1 MAHCSRETRSPPR
14 TTCRDSARCY
24 KPHTKKLAEAPGLP
38 VSPREEHS
46 AARVAAPNSES
57 VPDSSRGR
65 RPGASHGRS
74 RRAGALRRTTYARPD
89 HPAICSAAAISN
101 MSTVAVARS
110 LASTS
115 VARRTNPLTGAA
127 RRSRA
132 FRATRRPT
140 RLAASARVMAMEGD
154 EMYEDDVDYSG
165 NLCMF
170 LDSASEEEWAKWLPS
185 GIFTGVTTN
194 PIILER
200 DGRECNI
207 AALTDLA
214 KQALEYDA
222 VQEFQVQTW
231 GESSDEMWKNGIALA
246 KYDPDVIVVKVPGTF
261 EGIKAANALVADGI
275 RVTITAAY
283 ASHQAVLAAA
293 VGANYVAPYL
303 GRMNDAGRDGFGT
316 IVEMQKTA
324 DKLDSDMRILVASVR
339 NVGDIAKLAAQG
351 CDTFTVSAA
360 IAEAM
365 FADPL
370 TTQASADFEAA
381 AERIGAYVVVPA
393 EAAKEANG
401 NESEGGV
408 EGASD

>member
-1 MAHCSRETRSPPR
+1 MSL
-14 TTCRDSARCY
+14 ARCSSI
-24 KPHTKKLAEAPGLP
+24 
-38 VSPREEHS
+38 SPRVRVARAP
-46 AARVAAPNSES
+46 AARTRATRAR
-57 VPDSSRGR
+57 VPVC
-65 RPGASHGRS
+65 ARS
-74 RRAGALRRTTYARPD
+74 
-89 HPAICSAAAISN
+89 
-101 MSTVAVARS
+101 VAVAA
-110 LASTS
+110 LDGEE
-115 VARRTNPLTGAA
+115 V
-127 RRSRA
+127 
-132 FRATRRPT
+132 
-140 RLAASARVMAMEGD
+140 
-154 EMYEDDVDYSG
+154 YEEDVDYSG

-170 LDSASEEEWAKWLPS
+170 LDSASEEEWARWLPS

-200 DGRECNI
+200 DNRACTV
-207 AALTDLA
+207 ATLTELA

-231 GESSDEMWKNGIALA
+231 GESSDEMWKNGVALA
-246 KYDPDVIVVKVPGTF
+246 SYDPDVIVVKVPGTF

-316 IVEMQKTA
+316 VAEMQKTA

-339 NVGDIAKLAAQG
+339 NVGDIAKLAAVG
-351 CDTFTVSAA
+351 CDTFTVSAQ

-370 TTQASADFEAA
+370 TAQAAADFEAA
-381 AERIGAYVVVPA
+381 AERIGAYRAAAA
-393 EAAKEANG
+393 EEEERRAAETSAAGDEAGAGEEASRGG
-401 NESEGGV
+401 N
-408 EGASD
+408 

>member
-1 MAHCSRETRSPPR
+1 MSL
-14 TTCRDSARCY
+14 ARCSS
-24 KPHTKKLAEAPGLP
+24 L
-38 VSPREEHS
+38 SPRVRVARPP
-46 AARVAAPNSES
+46 AARARATPTR
-57 VPDSSRGR
+57 VPV
-65 RPGASHGRS
+65 
-74 RRAGALRRTTYARPD
+74 RARL
-89 HPAICSAAAISN
+89 
-101 MSTVAVARS
+101 VAVAA
-110 LASTS
+110 LDGEE
-115 VARRTNPLTGAA
+115 V
-127 RRSRA
+127 
-132 FRATRRPT
+132 
-140 RLAASARVMAMEGD
+140 
-154 EMYEDDVDYSG
+154 YEEDVDYSG

-170 LDSASEEEWAKWLPS
+170 LDSASEEEWARWLPS

-200 DGRECNI
+200 DNRACTV
-207 AALTDLA
+207 ATLTDLA

-231 GESSDEMWKNGIALA
+231 GESSDEMWKNGVALA
-246 KYDPDVIVVKVPGTF
+246 SYDPDVIVVKVPGTF

-316 IVEMQKTA
+316 VAEMQKTA

-339 NVGDIAKLAAQG
+339 NVGDIAKLAAVG
-351 CDTFTVSAA
+351 CDTFTVSAQ

-370 TTQASADFEAA
+370 TAQAAADFEAA
-381 AERIGAYVVVPA
+381 AARVGAYDAAAA
-393 EAAKEANG
+393 EEGRAAGTSAAGETSGAG
-401 NESEGGV
+401 EEEGSRG
-408 EGASD
+408 EH

>member
-1 MAHCSRETRSPPR
+1 
-14 TTCRDSARCY
+14 
-24 KPHTKKLAEAPGLP
+24 
-38 VSPREEHS
+38 
-46 AARVAAPNSES
+46 
-57 VPDSSRGR
+57 
-65 RPGASHGRS
+65 
-74 RRAGALRRTTYARPD
+74 
-89 HPAICSAAAISN
+89 
-101 MSTVAVARS
+101 
-110 LASTS
+110 
-115 VARRTNPLTGAA
+115 
-127 RRSRA
+127 
-132 FRATRRPT
+132 
-140 RLAASARVMAMEGD
+140 MAMEGD

>member
-1 MAHCSRETRSPPR
+1 MSGGTDVATGNRI
-14 TTCRDSARCY
+14 
-24 KPHTKKLAEAPGLP
+24 HT
-38 VSPREEHS
+38 
-46 AARVAAPNSES
+46 
-57 VPDSSRGR
+57 
-65 RPGASHGRS
+65 
-74 RRAGALRRTTYARPD
+74 
-89 HPAICSAAAISN
+89 
-101 MSTVAVARS
+101 
-110 LASTS
+110 
-115 VARRTNPLTGAA
+115 AA
-127 RRSRA
+127 RRFWRGDH
-132 FRATRRPT
+132 RPRRRRP
-140 RLAASARVMAMEGD
+140 
-154 EMYEDDVDYSG
+154 
-165 NLCMF
+165 
-170 LDSASEEEWAKWLPS
+170 
-185 GIFTGVTTN
+185 
-194 PIILER
+194 
-200 DGRECNI
+200 
-207 AALTDLA
+207 
-214 KQALEYDA
+214 
-222 VQEFQVQTW
+222 
-231 GESSDEMWKNGIALA
+231 
-246 KYDPDVIVVKVPGTF
+246 
-261 EGIKAANALVADGI
+261 ANALVADGI

-393 EAAKEANG
+393 EAAKDANG

>member
-1 MAHCSRETRSPPR
+1 MSL
-14 TTCRDSARCY
+14 ARCSS
-24 KPHTKKLAEAPGLP
+24 LA
-38 VSPREEHS
+38 PRVR
-46 AARVAAPNSES
+46 AARAPAA
-57 VPDSSRGR
+57 
-65 RPGASHGRS
+65 
-74 RRAGALRRTTYARPD
+74 RAGASRARVGVRARVPLRAR
-89 HPAICSAAAISN
+89 S
-101 MSTVAVARS
+101 VAVAA
-110 LASTS
+110 LDGEE
-115 VARRTNPLTGAA
+115 V
-127 RRSRA
+127 
-132 FRATRRPT
+132 
-140 RLAASARVMAMEGD
+140 
-154 EMYEDDVDYSG
+154 YEEDVDYSG

-170 LDSASEEEWAKWLPS
+170 LDSASEEEWARWLPS

-200 DGRECNI
+200 DNRACDV
-207 AALTDLA
+207 ATLTELA

-231 GESSDEMWKNGIALA
+231 GESSDEMWKNGVALA
-246 KYDPDVIVVKVPGTF
+246 SYDPDVIVVKVPGTF

-316 IVEMQKTA
+316 VAEMQKTA

-339 NVGDIAKLAAQG
+339 NVGDIAKLAAEG
-351 CDTFTVSAA
+351 CDTFTVSAQ

-370 TTQASADFEAA
+370 TAQAAADFEAA
-381 AERIGAYVVVPA
+381 AERIGAYDAAAA
-393 EAAKEANG
+393 EKERRAAETSAAGEKGGAAEEG
-401 NESEGGV
+401 SRGESN
-408 EGASD
+408 

>member
-1 MAHCSRETRSPPR
+1 MSL
-14 TTCRDSARCY
+14 ARCSS
-24 KPHTKKLAEAPGLP
+24 LA
-38 VSPREEHS
+38 PRV
-46 AARVAAPNSES
+46 RVARAP
-57 VPDSSRGR
+57 
-65 RPGASHGRS
+65 AA
-74 RRAGALRRTTYARPD
+74 RAGASRARVGVRARVPLRAR
-89 HPAICSAAAISN
+89 S
-101 MSTVAVARS
+101 VAVAA
-110 LASTS
+110 LDGEE
-115 VARRTNPLTGAA
+115 V
-127 RRSRA
+127 
-132 FRATRRPT
+132 
-140 RLAASARVMAMEGD
+140 
-154 EMYEDDVDYSG
+154 YEEDVDYSG

-170 LDSASEEEWAKWLPS
+170 LDSASEEEWARWLPS

-200 DGRECNI
+200 DNRACTV
-207 AALTDLA
+207 ATLTDLA

-231 GESSDEMWKNGIALA
+231 GESSDEMWKNGVALA
-246 KYDPDVIVVKVPGTF
+246 SYDPDVIVVKVPGTF

-316 IVEMQKTA
+316 VAEMQKTA

-339 NVGDIAKLAAQG
+339 NVGDIAKLAAEG
-351 CDTFTVSAA
+351 CDTFTVSAQ

-370 TTQASADFEAA
+370 TAQAAADFEAA
-381 AERIGAYVVVPA
+381 AERIGAYDAAAA
-393 EAAKEANG
+393 EKERRAAETSAAGEKGGAAE
-401 NESEGGV
+401 EGSRG
-408 EGASD
+408 ENN

>member
-1 MAHCSRETRSPPR
+1 MA
-14 TTCRDSARCY
+14 
-24 KPHTKKLAEAPGLP
+24 
-38 VSPREEHS
+38 
-46 AARVAAPNSES
+46 
-57 VPDSSRGR
+57 
-65 RPGASHGRS
+65 
-74 RRAGALRRTTYARPD
+74 
-89 HPAICSAAAISN
+89 
-101 MSTVAVARS
+101 
-110 LASTS
+110 
-115 VARRTNPLTGAA
+115 
-127 RRSRA
+127 A
-132 FRATRRPT
+132 FA
-140 RLAASARVMAMEGD
+140 LAASAARHSPFAPRAHFRARVSGARRRRSSFAPRPLLGASSRTVARVARALSMDGE
-154 EMYEDDVDYSG
+154 EVYEEDVDYSG

-200 DGRECNI
+200 DGRECTLE
-207 AALTDLA
+207 ALTSLA

-231 GESSDEMWKNGIALA
+231 GATSDDMWKNGIALA

-283 ASHQAVLAAA
+283 SSHQAVLAAS

-303 GRMNDAGRDGFGT
+303 GRMNDAGRDGHGT

-339 NVGDIAKLAAQG
+339 NVGDISKLASEG
-351 CDTFTVSAA
+351 CDTFTISAQ
-360 IAEAM
+360 IAEQM

-370 TTQASADFEAA
+370 TTQAAADFEAA
-381 AERIGAYVVVPA
+381 AERIGAYRAEEEEREKREA
-393 EAAKEANG
+393 EAAKEA
-401 NESEGGV
+401 EGTDADV
-408 EGASD
+408 GASEAEANGGGEGKQ

>member
-1 MAHCSRETRSPPR
+1 MAQVLPAAVGAAVRLPR
-14 TTCRDSARCY
+14 GRVIIASSTTATMTITGR
-24 KPHTKKLAEAPGLP
+24 G
-38 VSPREEHS
+38 
-46 AARVAAPNSES
+46 RVASC
-57 VPDSSRGR
+57 SSRA
-65 RPGASHGRS
+65 RPARHGRTS
-74 RRAGALRRTTYARPD
+74 RRATRTR
-89 HPAICSAAAISN
+89 
-101 MSTVAVARS
+101 V
-110 LASTS
+110 S
-115 VARRTNPLTGAA
+115 VQ
-127 RRSRA
+127 
-132 FRATRRPT
+132 
-140 RLAASARVMAMEGD
+140 D
-154 EMYEDDVDYSG
+154 EEVYEDDVDYSG

-200 DGRECNI
+200 DGRECNL

-231 GESSDEMWKNGIALA
+231 GGSSDEMWKNGIALA
-246 KYDPDVIVVKVPGTF
+246 KYDPDVIVVKVPATF

-275 RVTITAAY
+275 RVTLTAAY

-293 VGANYVAPYL
+293 VGANYCAPYL

-316 IVEMQKTA
+316 IVEMQKTV

-351 CDTFTVSAA
+351 CDTFTISAK
-360 IAEAM
+360 IAEDM

-370 TTQASADFEAA
+370 TTQAAVDFEAA
-381 AERIGAYVVVPA
+381 AERIGAYTVEEPEEENSKA
-393 EAAKEANG
+393 DGPSDSEENKERDD
-401 NESEGGV
+401 S
-408 EGASD
+408 SS

>member
-1 MAHCSRETRSPPR
+1 MSL
-14 TTCRDSARCY
+14 ARCSSI
-24 KPHTKKLAEAPGLP
+24 
-38 VSPREEHS
+38 SPRVRVARAP
-46 AARVAAPNSES
+46 AARTRATRAR
-57 VPDSSRGR
+57 VPVC
-65 RPGASHGRS
+65 ARS
-74 RRAGALRRTTYARPD
+74 
-89 HPAICSAAAISN
+89 
-101 MSTVAVARS
+101 VAVAA
-110 LASTS
+110 LDGEE
-115 VARRTNPLTGAA
+115 V
-127 RRSRA
+127 
-132 FRATRRPT
+132 
-140 RLAASARVMAMEGD
+140 
-154 EMYEDDVDYSG
+154 YEEDVDYSG

-170 LDSASEEEWAKWLPS
+170 LDSASEEEWARWLPS

-200 DGRECNI
+200 DNRACTV
-207 AALTDLA
+207 ATLTELA

-231 GESSDEMWKNGIALA
+231 GESSDEMWKNGVALA
-246 KYDPDVIVVKVPGTF
+246 SYDPDVIVVKVPGTF

-316 IVEMQKTA
+316 VAEMQKTA

-339 NVGDIAKLAAQG
+339 NVGDIAKLAAEG
-351 CDTFTVSAA
+351 CDTFTVSAQ

-370 TTQASADFEAA
+370 TAQAAADFEAA
-381 AERIGAYVVVPA
+381 AERIGAYRAAAA
-393 EAAKEANG
+393 EEEERRAAETSAAGDEAGAGEEASRGG
-401 NESEGGV
+401 N
-408 EGASD
+408 

>member
-1 MAHCSRETRSPPR
+1 MPHRAARRAPR
-14 TTCRDSARCY
+14 ASENQADDRDSQHVETEMSLARCSS
-24 KPHTKKLAEAPGLP
+24 L
-38 VSPREEHS
+38 SPRVRVARPP
-46 AARVAAPNSES
+46 AARARAAPTR
-57 VPDSSRGR
+57 VPV
-65 RPGASHGRS
+65 
-74 RRAGALRRTTYARPD
+74 RARL
-89 HPAICSAAAISN
+89 
-101 MSTVAVARS
+101 VAVAA
-110 LASTS
+110 LDGEE
-115 VARRTNPLTGAA
+115 V
-127 RRSRA
+127 
-132 FRATRRPT
+132 
-140 RLAASARVMAMEGD
+140 
-154 EMYEDDVDYSG
+154 YEEDVDYSG

-170 LDSASEEEWAKWLPS
+170 LDSASEEEWARWLPS

-200 DGRECNI
+200 DNRACDV
-207 AALTDLA
+207 ATLTELA

-231 GESSDEMWKNGIALA
+231 GESSDEMWKNGVALA
-246 KYDPDVIVVKVPGTF
+246 SYDPDVIVVKVPGTF

-316 IVEMQKTA
+316 VAEMQKTA

-339 NVGDIAKLAAQG
+339 NVGDIAKLAAVG
-351 CDTFTVSAA
+351 CDTFTVSAQ

-370 TTQASADFEAA
+370 TAQAAADFEAA
-381 AERIGAYVVVPA
+381 AARVGAYDAAAA
-393 EAAKEANG
+393 EEGRAAGTSAAGETSGAG
-401 NESEGGV
+401 EEEGSPG
-408 EGASD
+408 EN